1 MSKFAYTTYEK
12 VLIDLRSCLRGNE
25 FNHTT
30 FINEMRLIAKMIID
44 LCPLVDGKFE
54 KQYSKKFS
62 KNLRKLYLQTL
73 FCVIQRGFHFYMTSC
88 FLRFTC

>member
-54 KQYSKKFS
+54 NNTV
-62 KNLRKLYLQTL
+62 KNSLK
-73 FCVIQRGFHFYMTSC
+73 I
-88 FLRFTC
+88 